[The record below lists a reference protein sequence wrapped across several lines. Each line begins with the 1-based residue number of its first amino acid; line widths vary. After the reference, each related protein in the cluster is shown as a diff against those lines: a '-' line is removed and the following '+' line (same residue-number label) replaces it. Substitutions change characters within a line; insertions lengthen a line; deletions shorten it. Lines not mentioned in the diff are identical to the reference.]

1 MYSATTA
8 VIDPELD
15 EDVIDIFED
24 TTSSVHL
31 ELDVIDPESVREISG
46 KKVGRERTEYA
57 LNALTVGLLSLRHA
71 RGQVD
76 ADAVRR
82 EGERILSDMGAS
94 LESYRGKITDG
105 LANILRDYFDPNNG
119 SFQQR
124 VERLIQKDGD
134 LEQALRRQVGAE
146 GSELAAALAEHVGA
160 NSPIMNVLDP
170 TQTGSVVNSIRMSA
184 EEVLKLESERILSEF
199 SLNNKNGAMFR
210 MIAEL
215 TENNG
220 KLAGDL
226 SSRIN
231 DAVAEFSLDKED
243 SALSRLMR
251 NVDRAQ
257 RTITNEFSLDNSGS
271 ALARLREEL
280 LGVFAKQNETNSRF
294 QNDVTSALEAMK
306 ARREESLRSTRH
318 GNDFETAVVE
328 FVTREANRACDIAT
342 VTGATTGLI
351 KNCKIGDAVVELGPE
366 CAAAGVRYVIEAK
379 ESASYDMAKAQEEID
394 TARKNRRAA
403 IGVFVFSKRTAPA
416 CIESIT
422 RYGENV
428 FAVWDA
434 DDIASDVILKSALS
448 LAKAM
453 CVREACKRTPE
464 AAEFTAIDAAILA
477 IEKEAKRL
485 DEMRRWT
492 ETIKGNSDKVLEAV
506 RKMAEGLHSQVG
518 KLREAVDGLDPRDR
532 D

>member
-1 MYSATTA
+1 MYSAA
-8 VIDPELD
+8 PAISGHEVD
-15 EDVIDIFED
+15 ENVIDIFEEAA
-24 TTSSVHL
+24 SSVHL
-31 ELDVIDPESVREISG
+31 ELDVTDPESVREISG

-82 EGERILSDMGAS
+82 EGKRILGEMGAS
-94 LESYRGKITDG
+94 LESYRAKITDG
-105 LANILRDYFDPNNG
+105 LGNVLKDYFDPNSG

-134 LEQALRRQVGAE
+134 LEQVLRRQVGAE
-146 GSELAAALAEHVGA
+146 GSELAAALATHVGA

-170 TQTGSVVNSIRMSA
+170 TQTGSVVNSIRISA
-184 EEVLKLESERILSEF
+184 EEVLKAESEKILLEF
-199 SLNNKNGAMFR
+199 SLNNKSGAMSR

-220 KLAGDL
+220 KLTGDL

-231 DAVAEFSLDKED
+231 EAVAEFSLDKED

-251 NVDRAQ
+251 NVDKAQ
-257 RTITNEFSLDNSGS
+257 KTITSEFSLDNSGS
-271 ALARLREEL
+271 SLARLREEL
-280 LGVFAKQNETNSRF
+280 LGVFEKQAETNTRF
-294 QNDVTSALEAMK
+294 QSDVTSALEAMK

-328 FVTREANRACDIAT
+328 FVTLDSNRACDIAT

-351 KNCKIGDAVVELGPE
+351 KNCKVGDAVVELGPE
-366 CAAAGVRYVIEAK
+366 CAAAGVRYVVEAK
-379 ESASYDMAKAQEEID
+379 ESASYDIGKAREEIES
-394 TARKNRRAA
+394 ARRNRGAA
-403 IGVFVFSKRTAPA
+403 VGLFVFSKKTAPA
-416 CIESIT
+416 NIESII
-422 RYGENV
+422 RFGEDIFV
-428 FAVWDA
+428 VWDA
-434 DDIASDVILKSALS
+434 DDLGSDVILKSALS

-453 CVREACKRTPE
+453 CVREASKRTAE
-464 AAEFTAIDAAILA
+464 AAEFEAIDAAILS
-477 IEKEAKRL
+477 IEKEARRL

-492 ETIKGNSDKVLEAV
+492 ETIKANSDKVLESV
-506 RKMAEGLHSQVG
+506 RKMSDGLQSQVG
-518 KLREAVDGLDPRDR
+518 KLREAVDGLGLDD
-532 D
+532 